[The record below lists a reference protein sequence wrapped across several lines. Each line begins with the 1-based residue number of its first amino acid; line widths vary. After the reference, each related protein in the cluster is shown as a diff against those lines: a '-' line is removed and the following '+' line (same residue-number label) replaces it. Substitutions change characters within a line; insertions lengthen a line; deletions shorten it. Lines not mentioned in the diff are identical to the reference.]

1 MIKKATQKEKVIA
14 KLNADGEVSNFWA
27 MSNYLLRLGARISD
41 LKSEGWEFE
50 GSFGEGPYKKNFTYK
65 VLKNPTRQ
73 KESAVV

>member
-27 MSNYLLRLGARISD
+27 MSNYLLRLGARIND
-41 LKSEGWEFE
+41 LKKEGWEFE
-50 GSFGEGPYKKNFTYK
+50 GSFGDGAYRKCFTYK
-65 VLKNPTRQ
+65 VKTNPTRQ